1 MANWEGLFFK
11 KNHLYKSQRA
21 FIFRHQ
27 KKKSFSLEQVPSRII
42 VCILTL
48 FWGRGRNWLVNSQE
62 YASRRT
68 LKGKRDPKKQGNFV
82 GQYYWVLNNYRGLAF
97 CVAVCFVLR
106 CCSSCSRAACSDGT
120 QRRRE
125 ESASAWAAGVLR
137 TREERAR
144 ERLEFCRRGRSE
156 LVMEREGTGIN
167 NILAQGGGALWRTSV
182 LAKHF
187 ATQEEARAA
196 SSTITSSGSLRRSAC
211 LEYAS
216 PESNSGQISVF
227 FFFSLFSPPLG
238 GSSDFYFYF
247 YFFCVEFFS

>member
-1 MANWEGLFFK
+1 M
-11 KNHLYKSQRA
+11 
-21 FIFRHQ
+21 
-27 KKKSFSLEQVPSRII
+27 
-42 VCILTL
+42 
-48 FWGRGRNWLVNSQE
+48 
-62 YASRRT
+62 
-68 LKGKRDPKKQGNFV
+68 
-82 GQYYWVLNNYRGLAF
+82 
-97 CVAVCFVLR
+97 
-106 CCSSCSRAACSDGT
+106 
-120 QRRRE
+120 
-125 ESASAWAAGVLR
+125 
-137 TREERAR
+137 R

-167 NILAQGGGALWRTSV
+167 NFLAQGGGALWRTSV

-227 FFFSLFSPPLG
+227 FSFSLFSPPLG